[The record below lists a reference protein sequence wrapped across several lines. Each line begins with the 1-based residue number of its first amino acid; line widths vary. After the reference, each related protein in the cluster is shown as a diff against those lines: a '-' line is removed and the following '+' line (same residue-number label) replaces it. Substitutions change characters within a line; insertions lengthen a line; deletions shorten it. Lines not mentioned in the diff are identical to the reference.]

1 MISKRRIASLVRVL
15 GPLIGLAF
23 VWVLF
28 AVLAGERFY
37 DPSNQQLI
45 LAQTVVVG
53 TAAIGATLII
63 VSGGIDLSVAGTI
76 ALATMTTAWAVNATG
91 SATMG
96 LLAGV
101 ATGVIVGM
109 AIGAMVIGEL
119 AIVAG
124 GLLGIVLSASLWE
137 SLGPL
142 GATGTG
148 LAAAVVLSIV
158 GRITLGRLEL
168 APFVVTLGLWGALRG
183 AAEWVGN
190 SQPIYSKST
199 WLNDT
204 MRPGTV
210 APFTWLSPGTW
221 LMLLLAIATT
231 LGVRYTRFGR
241 HVFAIGSNEQTARLC
256 GVNLSK
262 SKLMI
267 YTLGVTFAGLAGV
280 LQFADLGGMGDPT
293 TVPGYELYVIAA
305 VVIGGAS
312 LTGGQGS
319 ILGTIIGALIITTVA
334 SGCVKMDL
342 SNAAQ
347 KIVTGAIIVAAVAVD
362 RLRQRRAV

>member
-1 MISKRRIASLVRVL
+1 LMRVL
-15 GPLIGLAF
+15 GPLVGLVF

-28 AVLAGERFY
+28 AILAGERFY
-37 DPSNQQLI
+37 DPTNQQLI

-63 VSGGIDLSVAGTI
+63 VAGGIDLSVAGTI
-76 ALATMTTAWAVNATG
+76 ALATMTTAWALEATG
-91 SATMG
+91 SPWLA

-101 ATGVIVGM
+101 GTGIVIGL
-109 AIGAMVIGEL
+109 AIGAMVVGQL

-124 GLLGIVLSASLWE
+124 VVLGIVLASSLWA
-137 SLGPL
+137 SV
-142 GATGTG
+142 GAIGAIAIG
-148 LAAAVVLSIV
+148 IGAAVTLAII
-158 GRITLGRLEL
+158 GRLLLGRLEM

-183 AAEWVGN
+183 AAEWVGD
-190 SQPIYSKST
+190 SQPIYADST
-199 WLNDT
+199 WLNDS
-204 MRPGTV
+204 MRQGTV
-210 APFTWLSPGTW
+210 PPFTWLSPGTW
-221 LMLLLAIATT
+221 LMLGLAILMSLA
-231 LGVRYTRFGR
+231 VRYTRLGR

-256 GVNLSK
+256 GVNLSR
-262 SKLMI
+262 SKLLI
-267 YTLGVTFAGLAGV
+267 YTIGVAFAGLAGV

-312 LTGGQGS
+312 LSGGQGS

-347 KIVTGAIIVAAVAVD
+347 KIVTGAIIVAAVALD
-362 RLRQRRAV
+362 RLRSSRSS